1 MFLWVIQGDSVRLYF
16 DRHVNF
22 ILIECG
28 ENTGNMFS
36 LRASKQILRACNVV
50 STPFLRCF
58 LHTSK
63 PSSTFA
69 KDLFLGRINKVGEDF
84 FKFLKSVLFCRKKHL

>member
-1 MFLWVIQGDSVRLYF
+1 MRLYF

-22 ILIECG
+22 ILIECE
-28 ENTGNMFS
+28 ENTGDMFS

-50 STPFLRCF
+50 NTPFLRCF

-84 FKFLKSVLFCRKKHL
+84 FKFLKIGKLNVLS